1 MGILVKDIISQIK
14 DELQVSLRE
23 TDPENCKI
31 LAAYLFGSNVT
42 SRAGRDSDLDL
53 AFLLNDKDYKVDP
66 LAAVVPAYLAATSMG
81 TSLGMRTDVTILN
94 ASSLE
99 MAYEAVTTGRCLFEN
114 DADKRIEYEIALSG
128 MYFDFKPFLDELRSN
143 CVYNL

>member
-1 MGILVKDIISQIK
+1 MKDIISQIK
-14 DELQVSLRE
+14 DELRVSLKE
-23 TDPENCKI
+23 TDPESCKI
-31 LAAYLFGSNVT
+31 LAVYLFGSNLT

-66 LAAVVPAYLAATSMG
+66 LAAVVPAYLVATKIG
-81 TSLGMRTDVTILN
+81 ISLGMETDVTILN

-99 MAYEAVTTGRCLFEN
+99 IAYEAVTTGRCLFEN
-114 DADKRIEYEIALSG
+114 DMDRRIEYEIALSG

-143 CVYNL
+143 CVSNL